1 MDQHFI
7 VYIVLL
13 LVFAKLLEKPAEK
26 ARLSPIVAHI
36 AAGVVLGPYI
46 LGWVKPLP
54 ELEAVSYLGLLLLM
68 FYTGMTTN
76 FSELRRLSK
85 WIVAIGVSGVVTTF
99 AMTFG
104 ALLAIG
110 YPTTKALII
119 AVLLSNT
126 ATETV
131 AAVVARNRSD
141 LVRSI
146 AVGASV
152 VDDIIAVVVLG
163 VVTSSFLGESTVSIF
178 YSFTVSVIVLISVIA
193 LSEFLVK
200 NPRILYHRIASNQVI
215 FASASMV
222 AMSGLA
228 LLVRLVGLNELIGA
242 YLAGLIIGRGRES
255 HDPLLITETAIVDF
269 LEQLRIFLES
279 LALPLFFTYVG
290 LLLVPADINPVLFI
304 LLLTTAVLGKVVG
317 CSAVAYLAIRDSG
330 VALSVGS
337 AMIGRGVL
345 ETALLKILLDADL
358 IGVTDYTTVLLVAIT
373 TIILAPLLHA
383 AASKYLRE

>member
-36 AAGVVLGPYI
+36 AAGVILGPHI
-46 LGWVKPLP
+46 LRWVKPVP
-54 ELEAVSYLGLLLLM
+54 ELEATSYLGLLLLM

-85 WIVAIGVSGVVTTF
+85 WIVAVGVSGVVSTF

-104 ALLAIG
+104 TLLAIG
-110 YPTTKALII
+110 YPTTKAFII
-119 AVLLSNT
+119 AILLSNT

-131 AAVVARNRSD
+131 AAVVAGCRSD

-152 VDDIIAVVVLG
+152 VDDIIAVIVLG
-163 VVTSSFLGESTVSIF
+163 VVTSSFLGESTVSVF
-178 YSFTVSVIVLISVIA
+178 YSFTVSVAVLISVIA

-200 NPRILYHRIASNQVI
+200 NPRILYHRIASNQVV
-215 FASASMV
+215 FASASMI

-228 LLVRLVGLNELIGA
+228 LLVRFVGLNELIGA

-269 LEQLRIFLES
+269 LDQLRIFLES

-290 LLLVPADINPVLFI
+290 LLLAPADTKPMLFAVL
-304 LLLTTAVLGKVVG
+304 LATATLGKVVG
-317 CSAVAYLAIRDSG
+317 CGTITYLAIRNSS

-337 AMIGRGVL
+337 AMVGRGVL
-345 ETALLKILLDADL
+345 ETALLKILLDAGL
-358 IGVTDYTTVLLVAIT
+358 INVTDYTTILLVAIT
-373 TIILAPLLHA
+373 TIILTPLLHGV
-383 AASKYLRE
+383 ASRHLGE

>member
-7 VYIVLL
+7 VYMVLL
-13 LVFAKLLEKPAEK
+13 LAFAKLLEKPVEK

-36 AAGVVLGPYI
+36 AAGVVLGPYV
-46 LGWVKPLP
+46 LRWVKPIP

-68 FYTGMTTN
+68 FYTGMTTD

-85 WIVAIGVSGVVTTF
+85 WIVAVGVSGVVTTF

-104 ALLAIG
+104 ALLVIG
-110 YPTTKALII
+110 YPITKALII

-131 AAVVARNRSD
+131 AAVVARSRSD

-163 VVTSSFLGESTVSIF
+163 VVTSSFLGENTVSIF
-178 YSFTVSVIVLISVIA
+178 YSFTVSVILLISVIA
-193 LSEFLVK
+193 LSEFLVR
-200 NPRILYHRIASNQVI
+200 NPRILYHRIASSQAV
-215 FASASMV
+215 FASASMI

-228 LLVRLVGLNELIGA
+228 LLVRIVGLNELIGA

-269 LEQLRIFLES
+269 LDQLRIFLES

-290 LLLVPADINPVLFI
+290 LLVAPANANPMLFTI
-304 LLLTTAVLGKVVG
+304 LLATATLGKVVG
-317 CSAVAYLAIRDSG
+317 CGAIAYLAIRNGS

-345 ETALLKILLDADL
+345 ETALLKILLDAGL
-358 IGVTDYTTVLLVAIT
+358 INVADYTTILLVAIA
-373 TIILAPLLHA
+373 TIILTPLLYGV
-383 AASKYLRE
+383 ASRQFGE